1 MSTSF
6 AAIALTA
13 HVVTTLRIVFFRRK
27 GARHRA
33 HVSWLAWALVT
44 VLGCSAIELALHPR
58 HVDFLEATRSVLLAL
73 FVYCARG
80 NVARLLWSGEQ

>member
-1 MSTSF
+1 MNLSF
-6 AAIALTA
+6 ASIALMA
-13 HVVTTLRIVFFRRK
+13 HVVAALRIVFFRRN

-33 HVSWLAWALVT
+33 HVSWLAWSLAS

-58 HVDFLEATRSVLLAL
+58 HVDFLEAARSVLLAF
-73 FVYCARG
+73 FVFCARG